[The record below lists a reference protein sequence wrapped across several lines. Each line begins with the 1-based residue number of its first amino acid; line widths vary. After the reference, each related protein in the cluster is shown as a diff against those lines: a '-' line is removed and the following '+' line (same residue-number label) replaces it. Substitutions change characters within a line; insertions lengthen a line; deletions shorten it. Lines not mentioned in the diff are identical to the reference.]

1 MPLGSRSFWLDWD
14 SAVSIVGHDIEVKE
28 TYETLLRSKL
38 GKPELFIDIGANYGT
53 HSLLFLVHKVRTISF
68 EPNSECQKTFRA
80 MCDLNRVTP
89 TIEAVALGARPGFT
103 EIAYPERDTWLGSTH
118 PQTIERL
125 SRSDDLIRR
134 KVIQKTLDDYLP
146 LMAKRNTLIKI
157 DTEGNELAVLQGGV
171 GVLQSAR
178 PVLIFESH
186 RDESRSPI
194 YDFLVSQR
202 YSVSTLPYNPLR
214 EFRPFTREQ
223 FASHHATNFVSRPA

>member
-1 MPLGSRSFWLDWD
+1 
-14 SAVSIVGHDIEVKE
+14 
-28 TYETLLRSKL
+28 
-38 GKPELFIDIGANYGT
+38 
-53 HSLLFLVHKVRTISF
+53 
-68 EPNSECQKTFRA
+68 
-80 MCDLNRVTP
+80 
-89 TIEAVALGARPGFT
+89 
-103 EIAYPERDTWLGSTH
+103 
-118 PQTIERL
+118 
-125 SRSDDLIRR
+125 
-134 KVIQKTLDDYLP
+134 
-146 LMAKRNTLIKI
+146 MAKRNTLIKI